1 MPDDSVTAVCGLFCD
16 SCIYLGKGC
25 EGCENVNGKPS
36 WTQLVGIGTCPIY
49 DCCVNTRHYG
59 HCGECS
65 ELLCDR
71 YKQVKD
77 PMIPD
82 QQVEMINLV
91 RKENLIKRVNN

>member
-1 MPDDSVTAVCGLFCD
+1 MIGV
-16 SCIYLGKGC
+16 
-25 EGCENVNGKPS
+25 
-36 WTQLVGIGTCPIY
+36 GTCPIY

-71 YKQVKD
+71 YNQVKD

-82 QQVEMINLV
+82 QQVELINME
-91 RKENLIKRVNN
+91 RKSNLRIRAMGSR